1 MSSKKIEELK
11 KKIEQE
17 KKGIQTRRENMARM
31 RANKAPKHYQDSGK
45 KYIEGR
51 KKVIERYR
59 EEIKSIKIKQKN
71 MGKATDSFKREMG
84 KNTGKW
90 LSNKIFGDGHSTPQ
104 RVSVKIQKEQAK
116 NDLREIELKAE
127 RKLQKNENRKEII
140 KKGIELFSN
149 EESNNEK
156 KSINS
161 KKNEIIATSIPN
173 EKDEII
179 NLVNFLISTIK
190 DNGWKTADNEEHFS
204 SLSDASLVKLEQC
217 QIKLKSINEDSL
229 ANYVSDEIKKL
240 KRKRLIQKYLIFV
253 GIGLLLIVAF
263 ILHKTGILK

>member
-1 MSSKKIEELK
+1 MHSKKIEELK
-11 KKIEQE
+11 TRIEQE
-17 KKGIQTRRENMARM
+17 KKGIQSRRENMARM

-51 KKVIERYR
+51 KKVIERYK
-59 EEIKSIKIKQKN
+59 EEINSIKNKQKN

-104 RVSVKIQKEQAK
+104 RISVKVQKEQAK
-116 NDLREIELKAE
+116 NDLREIELKE
-127 RKLQKNENRKEII
+127 GRKLQKNENRKEII

-149 EESNNEK
+149 EENNNEK

-161 KKNEIIATSIPN
+161 KKDEIIATQIPN
-173 EKDEII
+173 KKDEIM
-179 NLVNFLISTIK
+179 NLTNFLISTIK
-190 DNGWKTADNEEHFS
+190 ANGWKSAENEEYLS

-217 QIKLKSINEDSL
+217 VIKLKSINEDSL
-229 ANYVSDEIKKL
+229 ANYVNDEIKKL
-240 KRKRLIQKYLIFV
+240 KQKKIIQKYLLFV
-253 GIGLLLIVAF
+253 GIGLLFIIAF
-263 ILHKTGILK
+263 ILHKTGFLK